1 MRRTLHDGPTR
12 SELRARL
19 QRLAPDS
26 RPRWGRMSA
35 LQMLCHLNSWMDM
48 ALGDLPIAPRKLI
61 VRFPVVKQFVVYLM
75 PLPKGLPTAPEL
87 LARIPAADISG
98 DRAIFDAALDRFGA
112 RDASEDWPP
121 HPAFGPLSRRAW
133 GVLAYR
139 HTDHHFRQFGI

>member
-12 SELRARL
+12 ADIRARL
-19 QRLAPDS
+19 QRLTPDAS
-26 RPRWGRMSA
+26 ARWGRMSA

-48 ALGDLPIAPRKLI
+48 AMGDLVIAPRRLV

-87 LARIPAADISG
+87 LARVPAADISG
-98 DRAIFDAALDRFGA
+98 DRATFHAALDRFGA
-112 RDASEDWPP
+112 RDASGAWPP
-121 HPAFGPLSRRAW
+121 HPAFGPLSHRAW